1 MTYCNSDKRRQFWK
15 FLSFPPIKIMWPFLL
30 IFVLNLCGWELLS
43 AEHSG
48 EWRSLY
54 LHYLIRHSQ
63 CSVWD
68 TTYHWWTEKIYKQQ
82 PRYYVVP
89 RLRLQHFNSP
99 RSFLLSEGQT
109 KEITFHH
116 LRSGEYKL
124 YITSHQSVSC
134 WSTKHHNV
142 GGIISYELTGQQGR
156 DHARHQVDTDPTD
169 GARCDTIRLWS
180 TRFRN

>member
-1 MTYCNSDKRRQFWK
+1 MTFSFDICSK
-15 FLSFPPIKIMWPFLL
+15 FVWVGAIWWALGGIY
-30 IFVLNLCGWELLS
+30 IFITSLDTVS
-43 AEHSG
+43 A
-48 EWRSLY
+48 LY
-54 LHYLIRHSQ
+54 ETLQL
-63 CSVWD
+63 
-68 TTYHWWTEKIYKQQ
+68 TTGGQKIYKQQ

-99 RSFLLSEGQT
+99 RSFLLSKGQT

-142 GGIISYELTGQQGR
+142 GGIIGYELTGQQGR
-156 DHARHQVDTDPTD
+156 DDARHQVDTDPTD
-169 GARCDTIRLWS
+169 GARCDTRRLWS